1 MPLNYVTQV
10 IYIPKV
16 NINRPSPK
24 DETVSHPNYRV
35 ILYTQSR
42 LWNEHLR
49 CLIGYCAGCLV

>member
-16 NINRPSPK
+16 NINTPSPK

-35 ILYTQSR
+35 TLYTQILFKMQSDFS
-42 LWNEHLR
+42 
-49 CLIGYCAGCLV
+49 LVLPTMQKN